1 MVLVEALLLAEVAEG
16 ADVGEAEAKAKLVFV
31 ADGAEGE
38 AAVFEGGA
46 AAVPVVGG
54 LDSGVLQEA
63 EIGVEAEARSA
74 TEAAFVGV
82 AVSKQ
87 DAELVEILLY
97 GTLAGQTGQGLD
109 KGVAAS
115 EGEIPQTVV
124 DQHGAGIGAAFFEI
138 VIEIPLGIGL
148 STALHAHPRNQG
160 GQMLGSGQESD
171 AGEI

>member
-16 ADVGEAEAKAKLVFV
+16 ADVGEAEAEAELVFV

-54 LDSGVLQEA
+54 LDSGVLQEV
-63 EIGVEAEARSA
+63 EVGVEAEARGA
-74 TEAAFVGV
+74 TETALVGV

-87 DAELVEILLY
+87 DAELVEVLLH
-97 GTLAGQTGQGLD
+97 GTGAGQAGQGLD

-115 EGEIPQTVV
+115 EGEIP
-124 DQHGAGIGAAFFEI
+124 
-138 VIEIPLGIGL
+138 
-148 STALHAHPRNQG
+148 
-160 GQMLGSGQESD
+160 
-171 AGEI
+171 